1 MASYS
6 SWNMATTKRD
16 RQRANRE
23 LRQAEVKKQQ
33 TRATMKSRAIR
44 WSRIG
49 IVVLVLFFI
58 SSWIFNSSDDEPPA
72 STTTTL
78 VESTLAP

>member
-1 MASYS
+1 
-6 SWNMATTKRD
+6 MATTKRE

-23 LRQAEVKKQQ
+23 LRQAELKKQR

-49 IVVLVLFFI
+49 LVVIVLLFI
-58 SSWIFNSSDDEPPA
+58 SNLIFNSSSDEPVLT
-72 STTTTL
+72 TTTTL
-78 VESTLAP
+78 VEAPDAP

>member
-1 MASYS
+1 
-6 SWNMATTKRD
+6 MATTKRE

-23 LRQAEVKKQQ
+23 LRQAELKKQR
-33 TRATMKSRAIR
+33 TRATIKSRAIR

-49 IVVLVLFFI
+49 IVVIVLFFL
-58 SSWIFNSSDDEPPA
+58 SNLIFNSSSDEPEI

-78 VESTLAP
+78 VEAPATP